1 MRSWGFFSV
10 VFIDDISCSYSVYGT
25 CTSFRSCTCSLRLEP
40 QLPDPMQLIPSLHP
54 SLRLNLPF
62 SNVPFT
68 SSHWDITPSHTVLPA
83 LFSSWYFLPLG
94 ILNSYVFYFV
104 FVSPLAI
111 HFVKVRILPVLFTA
125 VFQHLEK
132 CLAFTGLLADIC
144 WMNEWTLD
152 CLYCDKWPVLMF
164 ATFCWLYLCTF
175 WTIVLWILSNL
186 TVNSYMRR
194 K

>member
-1 MRSWGFFSV
+1 MTSLVLIPYTAHVPPSAAVLVRSAWNPSSLTPCSSLLH
-10 VFIDDISCSYSVYGT
+10 FIKSPLKSSLFK
-25 CTSFRSCTCSLRLEP
+25 CTLRLLTLRYYP
-40 QLPDPMQLIPSLHP
+40 QSHCPS
-54 SLRLNLPF
+54 
-62 SNVPFT
+62 
-68 SSHWDITPSHTVLPA
+68 A

-125 VFQHLEK
+125 IFQHLEK

-152 CLYCDKWPVLMF
+152 CLYCDKWRVLMF
-164 ATFCWLYLCTF
+164 AAFCWLYLCTF